1 MRNSAFHAKN
11 DSWEEIY
18 AKVVWAIWFLC
29 AQKGEKLFRLVM
41 DAYFYY
47 FQHYDKI
54 KYYLMTDYLIGIAC
68 NMLPDIYKTE

>member
-1 MRNSAFHAKN
+1 
-11 DSWEEIY
+11 
-18 AKVVWAIWFLC
+18 
-29 AQKGEKLFRLVM
+29 M